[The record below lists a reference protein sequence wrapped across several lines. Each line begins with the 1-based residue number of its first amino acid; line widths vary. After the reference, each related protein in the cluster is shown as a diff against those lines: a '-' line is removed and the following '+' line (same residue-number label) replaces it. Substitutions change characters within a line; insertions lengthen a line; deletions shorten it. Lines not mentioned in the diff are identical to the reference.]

1 MWQSQDQ
8 YENEDE
14 VWLNKEAVEVSKDE
28 VEINITEVWLCKDEV
43 WLNKDGLWIRV
54 KYDYTRMRHEYTRY
68 MDMRGWSMTKQ
79 GWGEE
84 WLNKCEEWRN
94 KCEVWLNKNDVW
106 HSRDEIWLSLTE
118 TNLNSTHQLDEQEL
132 WSASDTPILSN
143 ICLNIKNT
151 GLKQNQMN
159 TKFTCLENSLPQIP
173 PHSSST
179 SKHPWNKAFKNHFWN
194 LFFFYNQVFIH
205 IIWKNKTEREREST
219 RWRSAKCVCLWGEG
233 GLCLNCFVLHVID
246 MVLYLWLLWSK
257 HAGKAHLFMWLWC
270 AWQWL
275 RYEYPSQTEAEK
287 VAWRQKAC
295 MVLLKQGLVITLKIR
310 FCFFSPLVCGSG
322 VALKWFFI

>member
-8 YENEDE
+8 YENKDE

-68 MDMRGWSMTKQ
+68 MDMQGWSMTKQ

-106 HSRDEIWLSLTE
+106 HSRDEIWLSLTK

-159 TKFTCLENSLPQIP
+159 TKITCLEQFASN
-173 PHSSST
+173 ST
-179 SKHPWNKAFKNHFWN
+179 S
-194 LFFFYNQVFIH
+194 FFFHF
-205 IIWKNKTEREREST
+205 
-219 RWRSAKCVCLWGEG
+219 
-233 GLCLNCFVLHVID
+233 
-246 MVLYLWLLWSK
+246 
-257 HAGKAHLFMWLWC
+257 
-270 AWQWL
+270 
-275 RYEYPSQTEAEK
+275 QTP
-287 VAWRQKAC
+287 
-295 MVLLKQGLVITLKIR
+295 LKQSFQKPFLKLILLLQSSLYPHR
-310 FCFFSPLVCGSG
+310 
-322 VALKWFFI
+322 LKE